1 MSDMKKRA
9 QVDPK
14 FTWDT
19 AALYENRA
27 AWEKDAQRVE
37 QDLVKAGEF
46 AQALKDAPSL
56 LNILK
61 SQDEMSERLERVY
74 VYAYLK
80 QDEDTADGAGQA
92 MMAQSQNL
100 AARFG
105 TVFSFLQPAILALPE
120 QVLQSAIAQP
130 EFANYRHQLSDLL
143 RQKAH
148 TLSSGEEKLLA
159 LSSEMA
165 GGFKNAFD
173 MLDAAD
179 LTFKPVDGKP
189 LSHGQYSV
197 FMENPDR
204 AVRKQAFENYYQ
216 AFLDHGN
223 TIAALYAGSVHKDRF
238 YAQARGYA
246 SSMEMKLDGDN
257 VAPSVYDSLIQ
268 AVREALPVQHRY
280 LALRRKL
287 LKLDQLAMYDVYV
300 PTVPDITWP
309 VPYDEAV
316 QWVKAAVA
324 PLGEEYQKAISE
336 GFDSGWVDVYENKG
350 KATGAYSTSAY
361 GAHPFVLMNYAD
373 NVDSAFTLAHEM
385 GHAMHSYY
393 ANGSQ
398 PHATADYSIFTAEV
412 ASTLNEAL
420 LLDYLLK
427 KTEDPRRRMYL
438 LNHQLEQFRL
448 TVFRQVM
455 FAEFEKAVH
464 QRAVQNL
471 PITREALSEIY
482 AQLNR
487 DYYGED
493 VQQDE
498 RIAHEWM
505 RIPHFYRSFY
515 VYQYATGMST
525 AVALCSQVLQEGKP
539 AAERVLGFL
548 KSGGSDYPIEI
559 LKRAGVDLNTP
570 QPIRQALQVFETT
583 LEKMEQLAQEEGL
596 L

>member
-1 MSDMKKRA
+1 MAEMKTRSQA
-9 QVDPK
+9 DPK
-14 FTWDT
+14 YLWDT
-19 AALYENRA
+19 TGLYA
-27 AWEKDAQRVE
+27 DQSAWEEDAKQVERDLDRV
-37 QDLVKAGEF
+37 
-46 AQALKDAPSL
+46 AQLQQSLKDIPSL
-56 LNILK
+56 LAVLNA
-61 SQDEMSERLERVY
+61 QDEMSQRLERMY

-80 QDEDTADGAGQA
+80 QDEDTSAAAGQA

-105 TVFSFLQPAILALPE
+105 TAWSFLQPAILTLPE
-120 QVLQSAIAQP
+120 AELKAAIGQA
-130 EFANYRHQLSDLL
+130 EFAPYRHQLSDLL

-148 TLSSGEEKLLA
+148 TLSPGEEKLLA
-159 LSSEMA
+159 LSGEMA

-179 LTFKPVDGKP
+179 LTFEPVQGKP
-189 LSHGQYSV
+189 LTHGQYSV
-197 FMENPDR
+197 FLEDADR
-204 AVRKQAFENYYQ
+204 AVRKEAFEHYYQ

-238 YAQARGYA
+238 YAQARNYE
-246 SSMEMKLDGDN
+246 STLQMKLDGDN
-257 VAPSVYDSLIQ
+257 VAPQVYDSLIQ
-268 AVREALPVQHRY
+268 AVREALPAMHRY
-280 LALRRKL
+280 LSLRRRM
-287 LKLDQLAMYDVYV
+287 LKLDRLAMYDVYV
-300 PTVPDITWP
+300 PIVPEISWP
-309 VPYDEAV
+309 VPYDQAV
-316 QWVKAAVA
+316 QWVKEAVA
-324 PLGEEYQKAISE
+324 PLGAEYQNTIAR
-336 GFDSGWVDVYENKG
+336 GFESGWVDVYENKG

-385 GHAMHSYY
+385 GHAMHSHY
-393 ANGSQ
+393 ASAHQ

-420 LLDYLLK
+420 LLEYLLD
-427 KTEDPRRRMYL
+427 KTQSSRQRMYL
-438 LNHQLEQFRL
+438 LNHQLEQFRT

-455 FAEFEKAVH
+455 FAEFEKLVH
-464 QRAVQNL
+464 ERAMRNQPV
-471 PITREALSEIY
+471 TREALCGIY
-482 AQLNR
+482 AGLNR
-487 DYYGED
+487 DYYGGD
-493 VQQDE
+493 VEQDE

-525 AVALCSQVLQEGKP
+525 AVALCAQVREEGEP
-539 AAERVLGFL
+539 AARRVLGFL

-570 QPIRQALQVFETT
+570 QPIRQALSVFERT
-583 LEKMEQLAQEEGL
+583 LEQMERLAGEEGL